1 MERDGTSHPA
11 SHVGP
16 WRNWPACIC
25 PSLRFTWRVTRCRLS
40 LLAGRASYISTS
52 LLRNAADVSESI
64 RLLYFVPSLESLLV
78 SFAAFFFESDHEE
91 LCNFT
96 ATARQLWHVSNLVPL
111 VGWNI
116 TSTPACNPLWFWGWI
131 LGQRAELNVK
141 MIDTRDFL
149 ADITCCWNSFTSK
162 RN

>member
-1 MERDGTSHPA
+1 MERDGISHPA

-25 PSLRFTWRVTRCRLS
+25 PSLQFTWRVTRSRLS
-40 LLAGRASYISTS
+40 LLAGRASHISTS
-52 LLRNAADVSESI
+52 LLRNAADVSESMS
-64 RLLYFVPSLESLLV
+64 LLYFVPSLESLLV
-78 SFAAFFFESDHEE
+78 SFATFFESDHEE

-96 ATARQLWHVSNLVPL
+96 ATARQLWHVSNSVPL

>member
-16 WRNWPACIC
+16 PRNWPACIC
-25 PSLRFTWRVTRCRLS
+25 PSLQFTWRVTRSRLS
-40 LLAGRASYISTS
+40 LLAGRASHISTS
-52 LLRNAADVSESI
+52 LLRNAADVSESMS
-64 RLLYFVPSLESLLV
+64 LLYFVPSLESLLV
-78 SFAAFFFESDHEE
+78 SFATFFESDHEE

-149 ADITCCWNSFTSK
+149 ADITYCPNSFTSK
-162 RN
+162 KN